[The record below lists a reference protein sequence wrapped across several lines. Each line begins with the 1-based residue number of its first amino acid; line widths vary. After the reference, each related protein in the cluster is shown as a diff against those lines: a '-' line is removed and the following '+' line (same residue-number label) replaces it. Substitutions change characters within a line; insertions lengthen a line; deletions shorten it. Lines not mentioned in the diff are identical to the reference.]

1 VKWGVFKDGRV
12 GTGWWSRR
20 RPKPKD
26 KARTES
32 TQRWGPAP
40 VNPRR
45 RQPLNEWKLSLNA
58 AEIDDALDAGPAA
71 HSESHSDCRR
81 RTVECPFYIVR
92 QSVSQLIGGVVVSLP
107 LLSFPFPSFLALLN
121 QHFVIL
127 TANTWPR
134 LTPHYFWSFP
144 EMLLKCGQVKNLHT
158 QPKRPKKGK
167 PSIYIY
173 IGNANAS
180 LLHIWPHHW
189 AIKLPQWWGTAI
201 FSASLNVN
209 FHFHFSFCIVF
220 SLHS

>member
-12 GTGWWSRR
+12 GDGWWSRR

-45 RQPLNEWKLSLNA
+45 RQPLNEWKVSLNA

-81 RTVECPFYIVR
+81 RTVECPFYIVSQTVS
-92 QSVSQLIGGVVVSLP
+92 QSVSWSVEWSCRYLFSVFPSHLFWPYLTNILSFWQRTHGPASLP
-107 LLSFPFPSFLALLN
+107 LFLVLS
-121 QHFVIL
+121 
-127 TANTWPR
+127 R
-134 LTPHYFWSFP
+134 K
-144 EMLLKCGQVKNLHT
+144 LLKCGQVKNLHT

-167 PSIYIY
+167 PSIYVY
-173 IGNANAS
+173 RKCQCKSPPYLATS
-180 LLHIWPHHW
+180 LGH
-189 AIKLPQWWGTAI
+189 KTA
-201 FSASLNVN
+201 AVMR
-209 FHFHFSFCIVF
+209 
-220 SLHS
+220 HSDFLCFPER

>member
-81 RTVECPFYIVR
+81 RTVECPFYIVSQTVS
-92 QSVSQLIGGVVVSLP
+92 QSVSWSVEWSCRYLFSVFPSHLFWPYLTNILSFWQWTHGPASLP
-107 LLSFPFPSFLALLN
+107 TISGPFPKAAKVRPSKKFAYSAKA
-121 QHFVIL
+121 
-127 TANTWPR
+127 T
-134 LTPHYFWSFP
+134 
-144 EMLLKCGQVKNLHT
+144 E
-158 QPKRPKKGK
+158 KRKTFY
-167 PSIYIY
+167 IYIY
-173 IGNANAS
+173 RKCQCKSPPYLATS
-180 LLHIWPHHW
+180 LGH
-189 AIKLPQWWGTAI
+189 KTA
-201 FSASLNVN
+201 AVMR
-209 FHFHFSFCIVF
+209 
-220 SLHS
+220 HSDFLCFPER